1 MLFNQDIE
9 ERSVAILR
17 KARELFVKNVTD
29 LGSGDISGKARL
41 IRFMERTLDRREG
54 AAAAAV
60 PVSGT
65 INEGEL

>member
-1 MLFNQDIE
+1 M
-9 ERSVAILR
+9 AILR

-29 LGSGDISGKARL
+29 LGSGDISRKARL

-60 PVSGT
+60 PVSG
-65 INEGEL
+65 NGGEL